1 MHSALVVVDLEGVQL
16 ALEIE
21 LGPEEYVI
29 EVFST
34 DCADQALY
42 EGMRARNA
50 GERFYLLHLKDAQV
64 SQPAVEAKQRIV
76 VGTQVPRQRLAADGA
91 IEHPADR
98 DTVEVCRRDA
108 EANNTP
114 REKVHHHQHPIALQP
129 NGFATE

>member
-34 DCADQALY
+34 DCADQALD

-64 SQPAVEAKQRIV
+64 SQPAVEAPGRDSALLRHPPLRTVRDSFPSHGSSLYK
-76 VGTQVPRQRLAADGA
+76 GTLR
-91 IEHPADR
+91 HPVQQLR
-98 DTVEVCRRDA
+98 VSG
-108 EANNTP
+108 
-114 REKVHHHQHPIALQP
+114 L
-129 NGFATE
+129 